1 MDILSESEI
10 QEINTNSKL
19 VKNTVSSLIVSAYEL
34 LNKKIAQTEAEVAQK
49 NKIKQK
55 KKKLL
60 KQLTPPLNKV
70 LVPRSCWE
78 ICFKSTYKR
87 HLY

>member
-10 QEINTNSKL
+10 QESTPTQKYSE
-19 VKNTVSSLIVSAYEL
+19 LIDRECLRTAQQE
-34 LNKKIAQTEAEVAQK
+34 NQQTEAEVAQK

-60 KQLTPPLNKV
+60 KQL
-70 LVPRSCWE
+70 
-78 ICFKSTYKR
+78 
-87 HLY
+87 HHH